1 MRAYILGLAFALAA
15 CGGTVSGNAGNAE
28 TPAPAAAR
36 TSPPALDSAP
46 PPATATPEPPS
57 TNAGAAATNTIAVAP
72 ETLPAD
78 VVTFKARR
86 DECDHFR
93 GEDADDEA
101 RAAQLEQELNRT
113 CKGTDSALA
122 GLRRRYAANAAVIA
136 ALANYESDVE

>member
-15 CGGTVSGNAGNAE
+15 CGGTGSGNAGNAE

-46 PPATATPEPPS
+46 PTATATPEPPS
-57 TNAGAAATNTIAVAP
+57 TNAGASTTIAVAP

-78 VVTFKARR
+78 VVAFKVRR